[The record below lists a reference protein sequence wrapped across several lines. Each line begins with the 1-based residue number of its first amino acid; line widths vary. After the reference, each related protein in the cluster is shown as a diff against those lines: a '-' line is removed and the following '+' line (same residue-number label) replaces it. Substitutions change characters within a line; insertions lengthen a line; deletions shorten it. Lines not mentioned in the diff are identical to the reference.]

1 MKPSITITSSVPSR
15 LLNPASGYLKG
26 YTHTLNPYGGCT
38 FACSYCYV
46 REMPVGKFR
55 GLAWGSWVHIKL
67 EAAERLARE
76 LRLAGRKGPL
86 QIFMSSSTDPYQPIE
101 YRTGLTRSLLEVMAA
116 SDNPAFLLVQTR
128 SPLVT
133 RDLDLLRSLGSRV
146 RVSLTIETD
155 LEPVRRAFT
164 PSAPPL
170 AARLKA
176 LKELVAAGIPA
187 QAAVSPVLPSSP
199 CLADVLASTGV
210 TRLCVDDVFMGD
222 GSQGK
227 RTQRLGLHK
236 LYDSLQLE
244 EWNRPDAYLRVIET
258 LKTRFPE
265 ESIRISQ
272 EGFLP

>member
-55 GLAWGSWVHIKL
+55 GEAWGSWVHIKL
-67 EAAERLARE
+67 EAAERLERE

-86 QIFMSSSTDPYQPIE
+86 QIFMSSSTDPYQPVE

-199 CLADVLASTGV
+199 RLADVLASTGV

-236 LYDSLQLE
+236 LYEALQLE